1 MPTLSNDGYIP
12 DESGVLGKKLIFV
25 LQSIDS
31 YFGSNVF
38 KVEIKSTLKDF
49 SGETLGLLS
58 HYRYGQFEF
67 CIKAN

>member
-38 KVEIKSTLKDF
+38 KVEIKYTLKDF
-49 SGETLGLLS
+49 CKF
-58 HYRYGQFEF
+58 FEMVCWLF
-67 CIKAN
+67 GFN